1 MGMLAALGMHD
12 IHAMAAIRTLLA
24 AAINAAAV
32 VTFIVAGAVLWPQ
45 FGVMVAGTLLG
56 GWFGAHF
63 AQRTD
68 PQKMRYFVI
77 GVGVL
82 LSAYFFIKLR

>member
-1 MGMLAALGMHD
+1 MHD